1 MRRNLKLRVRI
12 TAALGLVSTLTTALL
27 LVGALWIIG
36 GIVDR
41 ADERELRSLYDLM
54 QTQLM
59 LEARR
64 AAAMSE
70 VVAAMPQ
77 VQDAM
82 ANGDRAALA
91 SFFVPGFAALKR
103 EFGVEQ
109 FQFHTPPATSFFRV
123 HQPAKFGDDLSS
135 FRHTVVEANQEGRV
149 VVGLESG
156 VDGLGL
162 RGIVP
167 VTKGR
172 TRLGTVEFGLSFGQS
187 FFDQFKASH
196 GVDVTFDL
204 VHGRKLT
211 SYASTWKGRSLFTPA
226 ELVAGSGGGMTVR
239 QDNAGPTPVA
249 ALLGPVRD
257 YSGKPIGVVEIVM
270 DNTPYVQA
278 MTTARDLAIGAA
290 ALGLLAA
297 LAAGMVLAGRIA
309 GPIVRI
315 TAAMRGL
322 ADGRYDIALDIR
334 NKGDEVGA
342 MAEAVEVFREN
353 ARQIEQ
359 LRQDRAET
367 AARAEAG
374 RKQELSGLALTF
386 ETAVRGV
393 VGSVSTAA
401 AEMRSTAQ
409 SMAATVSETRG
420 QSNIVSTSSA
430 TASRN
435 VESVAAA
442 AEQLSA
448 SIAEISRQVAN
459 ASGVADKAAA
469 EGRSTNELVSHLV
482 TAAERIGNVVGIID
496 TIAAQTNLLA
506 LNATIEAARAG
517 DAGKGF
523 AVVASEVKTLA
534 KQTAHATSDIRTQ
547 ISSIQTETHRAVAAI
562 SGICTTIN
570 EIEAISGSIAAAVE
584 QQGAATQEIARN
596 VQMAAGGAGDVSRS
610 IARVSSGI
618 DETGLTA
625 EAVLRAAQ
633 GLATQSDRL
642 TEEVDG
648 FLARVRAA

>member
-1 MRRNLKLRVRI
+1 
-12 TAALGLVSTLTTALL
+12 
-27 LVGALWIIG
+27 
-36 GIVDR
+36 
-41 ADERELRSLYDLM
+41 
-54 QTQLM
+54 
-59 LEARR
+59 
-64 AAAMSE
+64 
-70 VVAAMPQ
+70 
-77 VQDAM
+77 
-82 ANGDRAALA
+82 
-91 SFFVPGFAALKR
+91 
-103 EFGVEQ
+103 
-109 FQFHTPPATSFFRV
+109 
-123 HQPAKFGDDLSS
+123 
-135 FRHTVVEANQEGRV
+135 
-149 VVGLESG
+149 
-156 VDGLGL
+156 
-162 RGIVP
+162 
-167 VTKGR
+167 
-172 TRLGTVEFGLSFGQS
+172 
-187 FFDQFKASH
+187 
-196 GVDVTFDL
+196 
-204 VHGRKLT
+204 
-211 SYASTWKGRSLFTPA
+211 
-226 ELVAGSGGGMTVR
+226 MTVR

-359 LRQDRAET
+359 LRQGRAET

-584 QQGAATQEIARN
+584 QRGAATQEIARN